1 MTCLARLL
9 VASVLALRA
18 AYHSECSSP
27 SSSDKLSASS
37 ELFSEEFLENLSL
50 RRQHR
55 RDRSVHDSAKG
66 QSANSERSSVKN
78 GTTSIKLQREILN
91 LLGLPRRPRLSLNTR
106 LHGRK
111 MSAPRYMI
119 NLYNS
124 LEMNVSASDG
134 GVCCNTSNTDARA
147 VGADTI
153 MSYLN
158 HVRGARPKIS
168 RRHATF
174 RFKMETPQGE
184 KITAAEFRIYKEQ
197 LYRGSVDSWENSTYH
212 IKLFQVVQPAR
223 ILKLLHNRVLRS
235 WDTGWEAFDITSAG
249 QEWANDSV
257 KNFGIELSVRT
268 FAGEELDPHDI
279 GFVGFHGPQEKRPF
293 LVSFYTVDGKRGTSY
308 RQIFAP
314 HPGPAGYERRTRRST
329 RSLGGK
335 QLGGVSRTE
344 QQNSS
349 KLCSRRTLFVS
360 FEKLEWQ
367 DWIIAPDGYSAFFCE
382 GQCSFPLTPEMNAT
396 NHAIVQ
402 TLVHLMNPSVVPQA
416 CCSPT
421 KLSAI
426 SVLFFDDS
434 NNVVLKKYNNMVVKS
449 CGCH

>member
-9 VASVLALRA
+9 VASLLALRA

-27 SSSDKLSASS
+27 SPSDKLSASS
-37 ELFSEEFLENLSL
+37 DLFSEEFLENLAL

-55 RDRSVHDSAKG
+55 RGRSARESPKG

-134 GVCCNTSNTDARA
+134 GVCCNTSKTDARA

-197 LYRGSVDSWENSTYH
+197 LYRRNVESWENSTYH

-235 WDTGWEAFDITSAG
+235 WDTGWEAFDITPAG
-249 QEWANDSV
+249 QEWANDSS

-268 FAGEELDPHDI
+268 FAGGELDPHDI

-293 LVSFYTVDGKRGTSY
+293 LVSFFTVDGERGTSY
-308 RQIFAP
+308 RQIFP
-314 HPGPAGYERRTRRST
+314 QHPGYERRTRRST

-367 DWIIAPDGYSAFFCE
+367 DWIIAPDGYSAFFCY

-426 SVLFFDDS
+426 SVLYFDDS
-434 NNVVLKKYNNMVVKS
+434 NNVVLKKYSNMVVKS